1 MNADEDRAPKSLRL
15 GCPAA
20 CAVLGAALVC
30 AALLISE
37 PAGAAPHGRAHRVH
51 SHVAG
56 PAHDRTCPPKPH
68 RTPPRSP
75 SPRPTPTPP
84 KPPDAETDA
93 APAEPVGAEID
104 ARATEAVRAGQ
115 HATHRAH
122 RDAEAPCRRDSAPPD
137 PRVTGHRGRP
147 ADLAPDQRRTQ
158 AAQLAGTAPRS
169 RSGAGV
175 AAGRGAGRRRPHSAG
190 PGGRRRGS
198 GSAAVAAAHRSRHIG
213 RAGAVGSPVG
223 AAAGAPAVDARHRGD
238 RRPGR
243 RVRRLRE
250 RGGTPPPGLSRTA
263 APDRSD
269 WASVR
274 CAGTLN
280 GFDPPDRRPHRASP
294 SRPSCRSGRTP
305 PAADRPRPNSP

>member
-1 MNADEDRAPKSLRL
+1 MSGCLRRAGRGARVRRAADFRTGRSGTAWPSAP
-15 GCPAA
+15 
-20 CAVLGAALVC
+20 GALARRG
-30 AALLISE
+30 
-37 PAGAAPHGRAHRVH
+37 AGPRQDLSAEAAPDTPAIAVSEADTDTAETAH
-51 SHVAG
+51 
-56 PAHDRTCPPKPH
+56 
-68 RTPPRSP
+68 
-75 SPRPTPTPP
+75 
-84 KPPDAETDA
+84 AETDA

-158 AAQLAGTAPRS
+158 AAQLAGTTPRS

-175 AAGRGAGRRRPHSAG
+175 AAARGAGRRRPHSAA

-243 RVRRLRE
+243 RVGRLHE